1 MRLSA
6 PECFL
11 IRYEGQWLDDRRHG
25 QGTFIHADG
34 SRYDGEWASGR
45 KEVRA
50 PRRDVFRR
58 DRIALLIDLW
68 SPLLIAFL
76 RSADRFVHQG
86 KGVLYFANGDSF
98 TGYWSEG
105 VISGPGMLAL
115 HDGSPWNLPDL

>member
-1 MRLSA
+1 MSA
-6 PECFL
+6 
-11 IRYEGQWLDDRRHG
+11 
-25 QGTFIHADG
+25 
-34 SRYDGEWASGR
+34 
-45 KEVRA
+45 
-50 PRRDVFRR
+50 
-58 DRIALLIDLW
+58 
-68 SPLLIAFL
+68 LLIAFLIASL

>member
-50 PRRDVFRR
+50 RVEMCFFGTR
-58 DRIALLIDLW
+58 LT
-68 SPLLIAFL
+68 S
-76 RSADRFVHQG
+76 
-86 KGVLYFANGDSF
+86 
-98 TGYWSEG
+98 
-105 VISGPGMLAL
+105 
-115 HDGSPWNLPDL
+115 

>member
-1 MRLSA
+1 
-6 PECFL
+6 
-11 IRYEGQWLDDRRHG
+11 
-25 QGTFIHADG
+25 
-34 SRYDGEWASGR
+34 
-45 KEVRA
+45 
-50 PRRDVFRR
+50 VFRR
-58 DRIALLIDLW
+58 DPIALLIDLW
-68 SPLLIAFL
+68 SALWISFL

>member
-1 MRLSA
+1 M
-6 PECFL
+6 FL
-11 IRYEGQWLDDRRHG
+11 
-25 QGTFIHADG
+25 
-34 SRYDGEWASGR
+34 
-45 KEVRA
+45 
-50 PRRDVFRR
+50 RDP
-58 DRIALLIDLW
+58 IALW
-68 SPLLIAFL
+68 SALVSALLIAFLIASL